1 MNIYYFPQK
10 GLANTLN
17 SIDKTLLSY
26 LAERGHKVV
35 NQALLL
41 NPPVTATTVFEDN
54 LSALKQSNL
63 VLSLTNVESV
73 SFGFLLGRALLKNE
87 IPVLW
92 FQTKGEQINDSF
104 IRGCTFS
111 KFYLKKYENIDEV
124 KKELTIYR
132 V

>member
-1 MNIYYFPQK
+1 MNIYYYPQK
-10 GLANTLN
+10 GLANALN

-41 NPPVTATTVFEDN
+41 NPPTIATTIFEDN
-54 LSALKQSNL
+54 LSALKQSNF
-63 VLSLTNVESV
+63 VLSLTNAESV

-92 FQTKGEQINDSF
+92 FQTKDEQINDSF

-111 KFYLKKYENIDEV
+111 KFYSKRYSEV
-124 KKELTIYR
+124 NDIKKELT
-132 V
+132 VFKV

>member
-10 GLANTLN
+10 GLANALN
-17 SIDKTLLSY
+17 SVDKTLLSY
-26 LAERGHKVV
+26 LAERGHKVL

-41 NPPVTATTVFEDN
+41 NPPATATTVFEDN

-63 VLSLTNVESV
+63 VLSLTNSESV

-92 FQTKGEQINDSF
+92 FQAKGESTADSF
-104 IRGCTFS
+104 IQGCTFS
-111 KFYLKKYENIDEV
+111 KFYLKYYSEINEV
-124 KKELTIYR
+124 KKELT
-132 V
+132 VFKV